1 MKRQNFVPCRIKF
14 VVMNTKKYGPWLAA
28 VLVVAPFIYSAVIY
42 PQLPSQIPTHFNIE
56 GKPDAWGGP
65 ASIFIGPGIMGV
77 VSIFIYVLMTNLK
90 SFDPKKYDQAN
101 DTLYNNFALLT
112 VTFLSLLST
121 IIIYSSTHSD
131 QVNTGKMILPL
142 LSLFFAGLGIYMPKF
157 KQNYFVGF
165 KLPWTLENEANWNET
180 HKVAGNIWLFGGL
193 FQAIATSLLPMKFGF
208 ICFMAAIVVMVLIP
222 SVFSY
227 RMFKR
232 GNQIIN

>member
-1 MKRQNFVPCRIKF
+1 
-14 VVMNTKKYGPWLAA
+14 MNTKKYGPWLAA
-28 VLVVAPFIYSAVIY
+28 MLVVAPFIYSAIIY

-65 ASIFIGPGIMGV
+65 ESIFIGPGIMGV

-112 VTFLSLLST
+112 VAFLSLLST

-180 HKVAGNIWLFGGL
+180 HKVAGNIWFFGGL
-193 FQAIATSLLPMKFGF
+193 FQAIATFLLPMKFGF
-208 ICFMAAIVVMVLIP
+208 ICFVLAILVMVLIP